1 MTLYLT
7 LKYIHLASVATTLVL
22 FIGRGLWM
30 LFSPQYL
37 QQRWVRIVPHMV
49 DTVLLTSAIGLTLIL
64 HQYPFVNDWLTAKV
78 LALIGYIV
86 FGSIALKRGRTKPTR
101 AIAGC
106 VALILFG
113 YMVWVARGKVP
124 FPWS

>member
-7 LKYIHLASVATTLVL
+7 LKYIHLTSVATTLVL

-37 QQRWVRIVPHMV
+37 QRRWVRIVPHIV

-64 HQYPFVNDWLTAKV
+64 HQYPFVDDWLTAKV

-86 FGSIALKRGRTKPTR
+86 FGSIALKRGRTKPIRIT
-101 AIAGC
+101 AGC
-106 VALILFG
+106 VALALFG

-124 FPWS
+124 FPWG